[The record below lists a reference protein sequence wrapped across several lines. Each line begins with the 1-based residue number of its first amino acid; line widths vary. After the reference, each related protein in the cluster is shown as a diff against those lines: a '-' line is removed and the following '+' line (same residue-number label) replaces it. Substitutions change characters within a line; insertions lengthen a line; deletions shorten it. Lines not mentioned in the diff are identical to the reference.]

1 MAVLMMTQFRVIFL
15 VATLISSLLSGTHSS
30 DPNLVD
36 KIEMFKAVGLLNKQ
50 FTGVTH
56 TSGKLA
62 NGKAFHFT
70 DKTTHLIASQEAYNQ
85 ANKLIHNSHDFS
97 IFAWAKIDSDP
108 SAIYRNTIVSISSK
122 AGSDLFLL
130 VMIEGKQRG
139 TGLKVTVSVQDKRGS
154 RPQYSGETN
163 RLFEFKKWHNI
174 TVRFQDAQSL
184 IRIFVDDKM
193 IVVKEFRGFDIFPDD
208 AQLRLAQVYAVDAED
223 LGAIKDR
230 FTGDLQDV
238 KFIRG
243 TSLDDCPPLDR
254 CQCTDIVGRKSC
266 VMEGLKFEDGQRWK
280 KDKCTV
286 CDCKSGQV
294 ICTHICQTC
303 NDTGVIYLQ
312 GETWKAATNSC
323 LDCRC
328 EKGKSI
334 CSPPNCPVPD
344 CTSKKYKDLV
354 IPEGKCCPVCKEDQ
368 CMGTGKEYRECG
380 CKQTCSNFEPSGSN
394 CNPCSEGCFCP
405 RGQVLNDRG
414 QCVAPIRCPCTYNGE
429 TYQSGQGLQVGP
441 CKMCKCFIGKMFCFP
456 TRCRSG

>member
-15 VATLISSLLSGTHSS
+15 VATLISSLLSGTNSS

-50 FTGVTH
+50 FTGVTQ
-56 TSGKLA
+56 TSGKLG

-70 DKTTHLIASQEAYNQ
+70 DQTTHLIASQEAYNQ
-85 ANKLIHNSHDFS
+85 ANKLIHNSYDFS

-108 SAIYRNTIVSISSK
+108 SAIYRNTIVSVSSK
-122 AGSDLFLL
+122 TGSELFLL
-130 VMIEGKQRG
+130 VMIDGHRRG
-139 TGLKVTVSVQDKRGS
+139 SGLKVTVSVQDKRKT
-154 RPQYSGETN
+154 RAQYQGETD
-163 RLFEFKKWHNI
+163 RLFDYNKWHNI
-174 TVRFQDAQSL
+174 TVRFQNSESL
-184 IRIFVDDKM
+184 IRIFVGGKM
-193 IVVKEFRGFDIFPDD
+193 VLAKEFKGFDIFADN
-208 AQLRLAQVYAVDAED
+208 AQLRLAQVYEVEAENI
-223 LGAIKDR
+223 GAIKHR
-230 FTGDLQDV
+230 FKGDLQDV

-243 TSLDDCPPLDR
+243 TSLDDCPPLDT
-254 CQCTDIVGRKSC
+254 CKCTDIIGRKSC
-266 VMEGLKFEDGQRWK
+266 VMDGLRFEDGQRWR

-286 CDCKSGQV
+286 CGCKGGQV
-294 ICTHICQTC
+294 ACTHTCPTC
-303 NDTGVIYLQ
+303 NDTGTIYLH

-328 EKGKSI
+328 EEGKSI
-334 CSPPNCPVPD
+334 CSPPTCPVPD
-344 CTSKKYKDLV
+344 CTGKKNNELA

-368 CMGTGKEYRECG
+368 CIGTGKEYSECG

-414 QCVAPIRCPCTYNGE
+414 QCVAPIRCSCTYDGK